1 MKTDFDDWSMF
12 DCLNICEDIPKIA
25 CVYFLF
31 NDDELV
37 YIGQTKN
44 LRTRVMYHNSFLNPN
59 IYVGSKKVSN
69 DIFNKVFFKVEDD
82 KSTRVKLEKEYYEA
96 YDPKLNFNGVFSP
109 YMYLNQAR
117 AMEYRLK
124 MGLEKRYEL

>member
-1 MKTDFDDWSMF
+1 MFECITLDDE
-12 DCLNICEDIPKIA
+12 LPIIK

-37 YIGQTKN
+37 YIGQTKSLKQRMTYLN
-44 LRTRVMYHNSFLNPN
+44 VFLNPN
-59 IYVGSKKVSN
+59 IYLGKKKISEDV
-69 DIFNKVFFKVEDD
+69 FNKIYYRVEED
-82 KSTRVKLEKEYYEA
+82 KAKRVELEKQYYEA

-117 AMEYRLK
+117 HMEYRLK
-124 MGLEKRYEL
+124 MGLEKRYNL